1 MIRFDYIDKEDMFD
15 SHSYAKGGRILH
27 MLRHYLGDDAFYN
40 GLKKY
45 LNDNAYNSVEIHQLR
60 IAMEAISGEDL
71 NWFFNQWFL
80 ASGHPKLVIDY
91 DYDNNKKQQ
100 IVNIEQIQ
108 DQSNT
113 NIYRLPFAIDVYV
126 DGKAQ
131 RHLMEMNQKKQ
142 KFVFNVNKEPSN
154 VIVDAEHMLLA
165 EIFDEKSDESWLEQM
180 NAPLYMDSKIAL
192 ENISEKSSSQAVIQA
207 LKSDFWGIRLIG
219 IKKASK
225 LKNNK
230 EFLGIIEQHAKNE
243 ENTKVKSAALRLLSN
258 LDNKNEYLPLLE
270 LATKEQSLLV
280 AGSGL
285 RGLAKLDA
293 EKALALAPNFENDLK
308 NVVNEI
314 YANYGGPDKAFYFQ
328 KLFLNSSGYDLYYLT
343 RDYTKFL
350 KNQELSVILNG
361 TLVLEKASED
371 AKSWMIS
378 VSQYYLRDIK
388 STITELYKIEKNK
401 ELKKKANETLERI
414 EDLLK

>member
-1 MIRFDYIDKEDMFD
+1 
-15 SHSYAKGGRILH
+15 
-27 MLRHYLGDDAFYN
+27 
-40 GLKKY
+40 
-45 LNDNAYNSVEIHQLR
+45 
-60 IAMEAISGEDL
+60 
-71 NWFFNQWFL
+71 
-80 ASGHPKLVIDY
+80 
-91 DYDNNKKQQ
+91 
-100 IVNIEQIQ
+100 
-108 DQSNT
+108 
-113 NIYRLPFAIDVYV
+113 
-126 DGKAQ
+126 
-131 RHLMEMNQKKQ
+131 
-142 KFVFNVNKEPSN
+142 
-154 VIVDAEHMLLA
+154 
-165 EIFDEKSDESWLEQM
+165 
-180 NAPLYMDSKIAL
+180 MDSKIAL

-230 EFLGIIEQHAKNE
+230 EFLGIIEQHAQNE

-343 RDYTKFL
+343 RDYTTFL